1 MGAVDSPTDLE
12 LRDGVSGRRLDE
24 RLERL
29 AAGHPSS
36 PDYPDR
42 QLLVRE
48 AADVADED
56 GDADRVRPYSD
67 AEHAEHVAEVE
78 VRLDDARAAGLS
90 TDLQHTVDEEREVW
104 MRGPANDFH
113 WRVARPHNPRN
124 AWQLYFHIN
133 PEFYGR
139 NWKISQILRIP
150 VTEPAQVAPV
160 RPHTCLRGVSYRE
173 ASHLSGK

>member
-1 MGAVDSPTDLE
+1 VPFNSFAEYALEPNPETKRKDVVWFALNDDRPPTAFAGIWTTFNGDRGTTSKPVPGLHHGFLTTSRNAVVEPI
-12 LRDGVSGRRLDE
+12 
-24 RLERL
+24 
-29 AAGHPSS
+29 
-36 PDYPDR
+36 
-42 QLLVRE
+42 
-48 AADVADED
+48 
-56 GDADRVRPYSD
+56 RPK
-67 AEHAEHVAEVE
+67 AMPVI
-78 VRLDDARAAGLS
+78 L
-90 TDLQHTVDEEREVW
+90 TTDEEREVW

-133 PEFYGR
+133 PGFYGR

>member
-1 MGAVDSPTDLE
+1 VSGAVQQLRRIRAEPNPETKRKDVVWFALNDDRPPT
-12 LRDGVSGRRLDE
+12 
-24 RLERL
+24 
-29 AAGHPSS
+29 AFAGIWTTFNG
-36 PDYPDR
+36 DR
-42 QLLVRE
+42 GTTSKPVPGLHQVYGFLTTSRNAVVE
-48 AADVADED
+48 PI
-56 GDADRVRPYSD
+56 RPK
-67 AEHAEHVAEVE
+67 AMPVI
-78 VRLDDARAAGLS
+78 L
-90 TDLQHTVDEEREVW
+90 TTDEEREVW